1 VKVQVRIVFGHTKGS
16 KYICWRKPECINLQ
30 LPSSHEKP
38 ADFLRSI
45 SYLAH
50 STVCKTLISQSQSY
64 SWGFALYNLV
74 IACLI
79 SRSYAR
85 FHHLILEARRS
96 HEFHAGRQTEGSSK
110 VGILLPFIPFQSS
123 SIDFHPSPVV
133 GSPPSTPTPP
143 SSSDSSLLSS
153 ATPTNRSLIS
163 PSTGATL
170 FANAR
175 LTAGFVDVSLDS

>member
-1 VKVQVRIVFGHTKGS
+1 M
-16 KYICWRKPECINLQ
+16 
-30 LPSSHEKP
+30 
-38 ADFLRSI
+38 
-45 SYLAH
+45 
-50 STVCKTLISQSQSY
+50 SQSY
-64 SWGFALYNLV
+64 SWGFALHNLV
-74 IACLI
+74 IACLT

-85 FHHLILEARRS
+85 FHNLILEARRS
-96 HEFHAGRQTEGSSK
+96 DEFHAGRQTEGPWK

-123 SIDFHPSPVV
+123 SIDSHPSRVV
-133 GSPPSTPTPP
+133 GSPPSTSTPP